1 MPIPIPRPDRDSIP
15 LVLPTSAPK
24 PVVAPLSSPSQPCAW
39 VPRHL
44 LPL

>member
-1 MPIPIPRPDRDSIP
+1 MPIPIPRPDRDPIP
-15 LVLPTSAPK
+15 LVLPNSAPR
-24 PVVAPLSSPSQPCAW
+24 PAVAPLSSPFQPCAW

>member
-1 MPIPIPRPDRDSIP
+1 MPIPIPRPDRDPIP

-24 PVVAPLSSPSQPCAW
+24 PVSASLINPPRCAW
-39 VPRHL
+39 IPRYL